1 MTLVHAS
8 VLAQSI
14 VVAFAEFAH
23 CSNPG
28 EVDTWP
34 GDLEDQDLGCASGAV
49 SLLQVKLESRRSQSL
64 SASQVGLEAEESGQ
78 ALLGSFSAQEGHV
91 LPFGADL
98 AVKMMTLEQAK
109 ASCVKLTGCKG
120 FAAKGDA
127 SAAGLLEIH
136 FKNEWDGSG
145 GDWTSFGLAGAS
157 SRSSQAGAEV
167 SSMSTARKL
176 QKDVDYRFD
185 AVDGGMGR
193 ACRGSGVTDS
203 RPEYY
208 SVTEAAS
215 LDICQ
220 EACVANDQCGGVEYN
235 LQSQRCRVWTREGGI
250 GLSSRATR
258 FFQCHR
264 LVRLSRAAR
273 SYQAVAA
280 EMEAAPL
287 GPLLQLVEDGH
298 ITPDAILHRTASAA
312 NMLPE
317 SGNEAST

>member
-1 MTLVHAS
+1 MTLVHAL
-8 VLAQSI
+8 VLARCI
-14 VVAFAEFAH
+14 VAASAE
-23 CSNPG
+23 G
-28 EVDTWP
+28 EVNTWP
-34 GDLEDQDLGCASGAV
+34 GVLEDHDLDCASDAV
-49 SLLQVKLESRRSQSL
+49 SLLQVKLESRRSQST
-64 SASQVGLEAEESGQ
+64 SASQDGLEAGESGQ
-78 ALLGSFSAQEGHV
+78 ALLGSFSAQAGHV
-91 LPFGADL
+91 RPFGGDL
-98 AVKMMTLEQAK
+98 AVRMMTLEQAK
-109 ASCVKLTGCKG
+109 AACVQLAGCEG

-136 FKNEWDGSG
+136 FKKDWDGSG
-145 GDWTSFGLAGAS
+145 GDWTSFGLVGALS
-157 SRSSQAGAEV
+157 SSSQSAAEV
-167 SSMSTARKL
+167 SSVSTARKL
-176 QKDVDYRFD
+176 QKGVDYRFD

-220 EACVANDQCGGVEYN
+220 EACVAIDRCGGVEYN
-235 LQSQRCRVWTREGGI
+235 LQSQRCRLWTREGGI
-250 GLSSRATR
+250 GSSSRATR

-273 SYQAVAA
+273 SYLALAA
-280 EMEAAPL
+280 EMEAKPL

-298 ITPDAILHRTASAA
+298 ITSDAILFRTARAA

-317 SGNEAST
+317 SGTEASS